1 MLFRSGTPNDT
12 EAFTT
17 SVMGEGTFTIDST
30 LYLDAYTTDR
40 LTGMDK
46 LDFSG
51 FDGNLSFDV
60 PLNLVVHLDD
70 ASDFLGQVVTLDW
83 LIDAPEALYNL
94 DNVNLTLVN
103 DDGVSFIYWLN
114 ADGSITLGDA
124 NAIPEPSTWALL
136 VLGVVVLF
144 LRKRVRK

>member
-1 MLFRSGTPNDT
+1 
-12 EAFTT
+12 
-17 SVMGEGTFTIDST
+17 MGEGTFTIDST

-83 LIDAPEALYNL
+83 LVGVPEEMYNIDNI
-94 DNVNLTLVN
+94 NLTLVN
-103 DDGVSFIYWLN
+103 DEGISFVYWLN
-114 ADGSITLGDA
+114 ADGSITFGDH
-124 NAIPEPSTWALL
+124 NALPEPSTWALL
-136 VLGVVVLF
+136 ALGVAGL
-144 LRKRVRK
+144 LYWRKRKNA